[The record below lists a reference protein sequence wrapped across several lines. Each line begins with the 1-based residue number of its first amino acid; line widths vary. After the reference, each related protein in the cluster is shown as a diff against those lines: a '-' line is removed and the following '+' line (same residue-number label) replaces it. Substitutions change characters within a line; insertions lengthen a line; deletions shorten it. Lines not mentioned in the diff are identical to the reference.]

1 MGSESRQHWLNLAGG
16 MVAFIVLANMS
27 FLAWALVFREIP
39 KTNEMVLVQFI
50 GNLTGFVGLIVG
62 FYFGSSIA
70 NKKQADTIDKLAST
84 AQVAQAALTPNLD
97 ATVTLQPGES
107 ATVAASEPEVKP

>member
-1 MGSESRQHWLNLAGG
+1 MVSDNKQHLLNLSGG
-16 MVAFIVLANMS
+16 IIAFIVLANMS

-62 FYFGSSIA
+62 FYFGSSAA

-84 AQVAQAALTPNLD
+84 AQVAQAALTPNVD
-97 ATVTLQPGES
+97 ATVTLQAGES
-107 ATVAASEPEVKP
+107 AKVTAQEPSQ